1 MVVTKKSKM
10 TPWYRQVKFWH
21 ILLYVILLLVVVV
34 TSLIEYRARYRDTLR
49 LFQNQ
54 AQTTATA
61 IAYSGTQQAR
71 LTENLQESYIARAI
85 DLLHTVDELDR
96 EGLLTPLRLE
106 SLQQSGIIFEITL
119 LDRAG
124 QVLNPAG
131 EGRALGRG
139 PGFKRLIQP
148 LISGAVDT
156 LIAGLPTGGPH
167 WRHGENNA
175 GTRFIVGIQRSRGG
189 AIISHL
195 TVAAETDFRA
205 NINLERLLQEMLD
218 IEGIAYINFELPGYQ
233 SILVSNLATEFDL
246 YSSPRQL
253 IQEDLYLVKIND
265 EIFIEVIN
273 YIIPKGEPGLIR
285 VAFTTQPV
293 ADLWRSV
300 FIQII
305 IRSGLLTLAMVVTFL
320 FILSRQNTMLLR
332 SEKERIEAEVQR
344 LEQLNRIQ
352 EKQAAIGTLAAGLA
366 HEIRNP
372 LNAIGIIAQRLKR
385 EYKSGAEDGGVAKM
399 STTMVSEITR
409 LNKIL
414 EDFLNF
420 SRPTPLKIVRLNMSE
435 LIAGIHDL
443 FGKQA
448 EEQGL
453 EIIIESGVETD
464 LEGDPEY
471 LKQALANIVKNS
483 LEATP
488 SGGRVTI
495 SVAGTKDNI
504 IVKIVD
510 TGQGIA
516 AENINRIFDIFYTT
530 KDSGNGIGLAVTHKI
545 ISDHAGTIEVFSSP
559 TGGTEFLLNLPRS
572 HK

>member
-1 MVVTKKSKM
+1 MGAVAKSSHS
-10 TPWYRQVKFWH
+10 PWYRKVKFWH
-21 ILLYVILLLVVVV
+21 ILLYVILLLVVIV
-34 TSLIEYRARYRDTLR
+34 TSLVEYRARYRDTLR

-61 IAYSGTQQAR
+61 IAYSGTHQAR

-131 EGRALGRG
+131 ESRALRLG

-156 LIAGLPTGGPH
+156 LITGLPTGGPH

-175 GTRFIVGIQRSRGG
+175 GARFIVGIRRSRGG

-205 NINLERLLQEMLD
+205 NINLEHLLQEMLD

-233 SILVSNLATEFDL
+233 SILVSNLATKFDL

-305 IRSGLLTLAMVVTFL
+305 IRSGLLTLTMIVTFL
-320 FILSRQNTMLLR
+320 FILSRQNAMLLR
-332 SEKERIEAEVQR
+332 SEKDRIEAEVQR

-385 EYKSGAEDGGVAKM
+385 EYKSGAENGAGAKM

-453 EIIIESGVETD
+453 EIIIESGAETD

-488 SGGRVTI
+488 RGGRVTI
-495 SVAGTKDNI
+495 SVTGTKENI
-504 IVKIVD
+504 IVKIID
-510 TGQGIA
+510 TGQGIT

-545 ISDHAGTIEVFSSP
+545 ISDHAGTIEVFSSSA
-559 TGGTEFLLNLPRS
+559 GGTEFLLNLPRS

>member
-1 MVVTKKSKM
+1 MKKSKM
-10 TPWYRQVKFWH
+10 TPWYRRVKCWH
-21 ILLYVILLLVVVV
+21 ILLYVILLLVVVM
-34 TSLIEYRARYRDTLR
+34 TSMVEYRARYRDTLR

-71 LTENLQESYIARAI
+71 LTENLQESYLARAI
-85 DLLHTVDELDR
+85 DLLHTIDELDR

-106 SLQQSGIIFEITL
+106 RLQQSGIIFEITL
-119 LDRAG
+119 LDGAG
-124 QVLNPAG
+124 QVRNPVS

-175 GTRFIVGIQRSRGG
+175 GARFIVGIRRSRGG

-253 IQEDLYLVKIND
+253 IQEDLYLVNIND

-285 VAFTTQPV
+285 VAFTTQPM

-305 IRSGLLTLAMVVTFL
+305 IRSGLLTLTMVVTIL
-320 FILSRQNTMLLR
+320 FILSRQNAMLLR

-385 EYKSGAEDGGVAKM
+385 EYKSGAEDGEVAKM
-399 STTMVSEITR
+399 STTMASEITR

-435 LIAGIHDL
+435 LVSGIHDL

-453 EIIIESGVETD
+453 EIIIESGTETD

-488 SGGRVTI
+488 RGGRITI
-495 SVAGTKDNI
+495 SVTGTKEDI

-559 TGGTEFLLNLPRS
+559 AGGTEFLLNLPRS

>member
-195 TVAAETDFRA
+195 TVAAESDFRA

-453 EIIIESGVETD
+453 EIIIESGAETD